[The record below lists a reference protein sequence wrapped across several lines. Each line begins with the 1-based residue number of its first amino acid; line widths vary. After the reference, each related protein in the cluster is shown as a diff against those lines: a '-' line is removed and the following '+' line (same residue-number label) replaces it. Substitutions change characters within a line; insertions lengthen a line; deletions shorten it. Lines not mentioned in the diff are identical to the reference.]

1 MSNNPAYTE
10 LEKIEKDLI
19 SKLKGVQSTMT
30 MLRQMY
36 NNGEFPSSNG
46 NELSILDKYSD
57 FDKKATFRD
66 KLTFVFRTEN
76 RFLHV
81 REIAEIL
88 HNLEPKNDVKEILA
102 KLSPAITFLKKEGAI
117 VKVVVG
123 KSHLNTF
130 WGSKG
135 WVNSDGLPKTV
146 HMYDKNQ
153 INKTRKSEEITI

>member
-30 MLRQMY
+30 MLSQMY

-66 KLTFVFRTEN
+66 KLTFV
-76 RFLHV
+76 
-81 REIAEIL
+81 
-88 HNLEPKNDVKEILA
+88 LEQKTDFFMLER
-102 KLSPAITFLKKEGAI
+102 
-117 VKVVVG
+117 
-123 KSHLNTF
+123 
-130 WGSKG
+130 
-135 WVNSDGLPKTV
+135 LPKFCTILSQK
-146 HMYDKNQ
+146 MML
-153 INKTRKSEEITI
+153 RKFLLNFLPLLHF